1 MPDIKNWMNAVKGSP
16 RGLLGSAAD
25 VLAVLTV
32 IFSGG
37 SLVLNGAFPQ
47 DVLAIVISGLA
58 LAFLAISFKLQK
70 RLMSA
75 RLEVARSVQ
84 LGYALPKLA
93 EATTGLA
100 RAGLAAQEEPSR
112 SFLALTE
119 RASQVLAEMFGIATG
134 QPCRVTVVEVYA
146 PPVPNQRPGV
156 DARLAVRRICSSS
169 PPTGRRRPAGQ
180 IDWVDENTD
189 FKYLF
194 DTGEPFFYC
203 NDLPTEIG
211 NGYQNSHWP
220 RDKIAEMRKNDSFP
234 YKSTIVW
241 SIRAWD
247 TDADGGEWDVAGF
260 LCVDSK
266 NTNVFDPALDVA
278 TGQAFASALYLG
290 LATYQAWQESFEDV
304 ADANLGGPQ

>member
-1 MPDIKNWMNAVKGSP
+1 MPTIKDRLNAIKESP

-25 VLAVLTV
+25 VVAVLTV
-32 IFSGG
+32 IFSAG
-37 SLVLNGAFPQ
+37 SLIRNGAFPQ
-47 DVLAIVISGLA
+47 EVLAVVVSGLA
-58 LAFLAISFKLQK
+58 LAFLAISFKLQ
-70 RLMSA
+70 RGLVSA

-84 LGYALPKLA
+84 LGNALPKLA
-93 EATTGLA
+93 AATAGLA
-100 RAGLAAQEEPSR
+100 EAGLAASEEPGR

-134 QPCRVTVVEVYA
+134 QPCRITVVEVYA
-146 PPVPNQRPGV
+146 PPVRNQRPGME
-156 DARLAVRRICSSS
+156 ARLAVRRVCASS
-169 PPTGRRRPAGQ
+169 PPTGKRRPPGE

-194 DTGEPFFYC
+194 DTGEPFFFC
-203 NDLPTEIG
+203 NDLPAEIG

-220 RDKIAEMRKNDSFP
+220 REKIAEMRKNDSFP

-247 TDADGGEWDVAGF
+247 TEADGGEWDVAGF

-266 NTNVFDPALDVA
+266 NTNVFDSALDVA
-278 TGQAFASALYLG
+278 TGQTFASALYLG

-304 ADANLGGPQ
+304 VDVNLGGS